1 MPRPLLFI
9 LRRLTATV
17 LTVVGAV
24 AALFLLIQ
32 FVPGDLASVLLGPR
46 ATPALREMITAKMG
60 LNEPFV
66 VRLWIF
72 LSNAAQGD
80 FGSDVISGRP
90 ISDIIL
96 EVLPNTLELAFAS
109 LGLALLIGIPLG
121 AIAAVKPGSLIDSVL
136 GLVSVA
142 FITTPSFVLSIML
155 LLIFSLSLHW
165 LPVTGAGTPG
175 DIGDRLVHLILPT
188 LALALGWIGYIARL
202 VRASLLEVLAEQ
214 HVRTFRAYG
223 VAEWRIVLIYA
234 MRLALVPLVS
244 VLGIGIG
251 DLIGNAIFA
260 EIIFARPGIGSTL
273 YNAAAARNY
282 PVVQAGVVVVVLCY
296 VIANLL
302 VDVASG
308 VLDPRVMQAARR
320 RGA

>member
-9 LRRLTATV
+9 LRRLTATA

-24 AALFLLIQ
+24 AALFLLIE
-32 FVPGDLASVLLGPR
+32 FVPGDLAGVLLGPR
-46 ATPALREMITAKMG
+46 ATPALRAMLTEKMG
-60 LNEPFV
+60 LDEPFF
-66 VRLWIF
+66 VRLWFF
-72 LSNAAQGD
+72 LSNAVQGD
-80 FGSDVISGRP
+80 FGNDVISGRP
-90 ISDIIL
+90 ILDMIL

-121 AIAAVKPGSLIDSVL
+121 AIAAVKPGSTLDTVL
-136 GLVSVA
+136 GLLSVT

-155 LLIFSLSLHW
+155 LLVFSLSLHW
-165 LPVTGAGTPG
+165 LPVTGVGEPG
-175 DIGDRLVHLILPT
+175 NIGDRIQHLILPT

-214 HVRTFRAYG
+214 HVRTLRAYG
-223 VAEWRIVLIYA
+223 VAEWRVILIYA

-273 YNAAAARNY
+273 FNAAASRNY
-282 PVVQAGVVVVVLCY
+282 PVVQAGVVLVVLCY
-296 VIANLL
+296 VVANLL

-308 VLDPRVMQAARR
+308 ILDPRVMQASR
-320 RGA
+320 RGAA